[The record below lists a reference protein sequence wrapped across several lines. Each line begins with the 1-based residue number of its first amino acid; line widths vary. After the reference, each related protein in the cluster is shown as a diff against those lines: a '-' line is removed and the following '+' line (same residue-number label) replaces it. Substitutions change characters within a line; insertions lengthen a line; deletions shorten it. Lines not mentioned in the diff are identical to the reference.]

1 MGMVNYVGKFSPSL
15 PALTKPLRDLLKSD
29 STWTWDAQQ
38 KTAFEKIKKEL
49 SSPPVLAQ
57 YSPKKETMVS
67 ADASSYGLGAVLLQ
81 RQTDGRWRPVVYISR
96 SLTPTEVQYAQIEK
110 EALAATWACERLSS
124 YLLGLEFTVRTD
136 HKPLISLLGSRS
148 LDDLPPRIL
157 RFRLRLLRFNYKI
170 IHVPGKQLVTAD
182 TLSRAPLGMEDREAN
197 SSLQKEC
204 CAYIDHILHHLPA
217 TDSKLVRIKEAQSTD
232 CVCRQLKTLTEKGWP
247 SHRRSVPEHL
257 LPFWAERNNIN
268 MAEGLLLKGTRILI
282 PGCMQQEMMERLHE
296 GHQGVTKC
304 VARAQGS
311 LWWPGITRQIKEM
324 VERCE
329 ICCQYSQTKTEPLMT
344 TPLPARPWQKV
355 AADIFQ
361 WKNGHY
367 IVVVDYYSRY
377 IEVANLPTLTTSTTV
392 ERLKVIFARFGVPEI
407 LVTDNGPQFASTDF
421 ATFAQNYGFNH
432 TTSSPRYPQSNGEAE
447 RAVRTVK
454 QLLNKSPD
462 PQKALLAYR
471 ATPLAHGLSP
481 AQLLMGRRIRSTVPT
496 TPQALKPAWPNLRAF
511 EEKDKELKVKQRK
524 SFNLRHRTKDLPVLV
539 QGQRVWIRTAQTTAT
554 VQGPAST
561 PRSYTV
567 ETDQGSLR
575 RNRAHLTVLPE
586 RSLSCSDETETV
598 PRQTDS
604 GETVTR
610 SGRVSRPPDRLDL

>member
-1 MGMVNYVGKFSPSL
+1 M
-15 PALTKPLRDLLKSD
+15 
-29 STWTWDAQQ
+29 
-38 KTAFEKIKKEL
+38 
-49 SSPPVLAQ
+49 
-57 YSPKKETMVS
+57 
-67 ADASSYGLGAVLLQ
+67 
-81 RQTDGRWRPVVYISR
+81 
-96 SLTPTEVQYAQIEK
+96 
-110 EALAATWACERLSS
+110 
-124 YLLGLEFTVRTD
+124 
-136 HKPLISLLGSRS
+136 SLLT
-148 LDDLPPRIL
+148 L
-157 RFRLRLLRFNYKI
+157 
-170 IHVPGKQLVTAD
+170 
-182 TLSRAPLGMEDREAN
+182 LSRAPLGMEEREAN

-217 TDSKLVRIKEAQSTD
+217 TDSKLAHIKEAQSTES
-232 CVCRQLKTLTEKGWP
+232 VCRQLKTLTEKGWP
-247 SHRRSVPEHL
+247 PHRRSVPEHL
-257 LPFWAERNNIN
+257 LPFWSERNDIH

-282 PGCMQQEMMERLHE
+282 PGCMQPEMMERLHE
-296 GHQGVTKC
+296 GHQGVTRC

-329 ICCQYSQTKTEPLMT
+329 ICCQYSQAKTEPLMT

-361 WKNGHY
+361 WRNGHY

-421 ATFAQNYGFNH
+421 ATFAQDYGFNH

-454 QLLNKSPD
+454 QLLNKSLD

-511 EEKDKELKVKQRK
+511 REKDKELKEKQRK
-524 SFNLRHRTKDLPVLV
+524 SFNLRHKAKELPVLV
-539 QGQRVWIRTAQTTAT
+539 PGQRVWIRTAQTTAT

-586 RSLSCSDETETV
+586 RGLSCSDETKTV
-598 PRQTDS
+598 SRQTDP